1 VLDTFFVNDGRTGNL
16 ASKEQ
21 REQFSG
27 LLEAVLTGETINF
40 DKLIGQQAAVRPMYS
55 AYLGERMATQIHF
68 ENSATDDR
76 TLIEVETEDRLGLL
90 YAISQALAGLRVD
103 ISTARIVTER
113 GAAMDSFYVRG
124 IAGKPI
130 TDPARQ
136 AAVEQAMR
144 SAISQ
149 LEAGAV

>member
-1 VLDTFFVNDGRTGNL
+1 
-16 ASKEQ
+16 
-21 REQFSG
+21 
-27 LLEAVLTGETINF
+27 
-40 DKLIGQQAAVRPMYS
+40 
-55 AYLGERMATQIHF
+55 
-68 ENSATDDR
+68 
-76 TLIEVETEDRLGLL
+76 LIEVETEDRLGLL

-136 AAVEQAMR
+136 AAVEHAMR

-149 LEAGAV
+149 LEAGVA